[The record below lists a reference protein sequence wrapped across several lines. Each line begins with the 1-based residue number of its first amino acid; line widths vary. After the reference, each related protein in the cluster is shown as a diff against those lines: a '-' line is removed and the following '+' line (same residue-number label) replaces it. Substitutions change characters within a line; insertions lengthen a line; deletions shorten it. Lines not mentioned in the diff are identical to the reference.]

1 MGIKEDNLKKLS
13 RTTIITTFVKKNKG
27 EWDHVKWEGLL
38 AEIKKKGYDP
48 IDPDQIG
55 LMLEEKKAECYPC
68 KKK

>member
-1 MGIKEDNLKKLS
+1 MGIQEDNLKKLS

-27 EWDHVKWEGLL
+27 EWDHAKWEGLL

-48 IDPDQIG
+48 IDPAQIG
-55 LMLEEKKAECYPC
+55 LILEEKKAEYCSC